1 MRISLSS
8 LINFFLIKTSRI
20 VYAKEKYTIENITIW
35 MIYLDVELKSYVPSL
50 FSYKFGKKKI
60 ANKTLNT
67 ISIKIDNSFFEK
79 FILKFYP
86 LTKFKP
92 NEKI

>member
-1 MRISLSS
+1 MES
-8 LINFFLIKTSRI
+8 
-20 VYAKEKYTIENITIW
+20 
-35 MIYLDVELKSYVPSL
+35 
-50 FSYKFGKKKI
+50 KKKI

-79 FILKFYP
+79 FIISYRLIKFR
-86 LTKFKP
+86 P